1 MATLTVGP
9 GSGFEYNTLASA
21 IAASQN
27 GDVIE
32 VQAGTYTND
41 FVTITTNITVEGV
54 GGMVNLVA
62 TEPPPNEKGI
72 LTIGTASSSPDV
84 TLSNMSFSGAEI
96 PDGDGGNAAG
106 IRYQAGNLTV
116 NNCYFHDDQDGLLG
130 TPEVDGTGAIT
141 INNTEF
147 SNNGN
152 ASPPS
157 SGPEHNIYVNDV
169 EQLTIDNSYF
179 TGPIVGND
187 IQSRA
192 QNTTIENSRID
203 DPGGSGSYEINL
215 PNGGNDLIENNVIEK
230 GPGAQNPVFI
240 GFGESGSNY
249 ANSSLTVT
257 GNTVENDFGS
267 GATFVWNDDPTFTAS
282 VTDNTT
288 YGLTPDQLT
297 SGPATTSGNTFAPQ
311 SDEPPLD
318 TSPPFELCFLS
329 TTQIRTPLGE
339 VPVERLSVG
348 DDVLTLRGPTR
359 RIIWIGEGRVLA
371 TRGRRNAA
379 TPVIVRKGALADN
392 VPHRNLRVTKGHSLY
407 IDDVLIPVEF
417 LVNHC
422 SILWDDHAQEVKLYH
437 IELDTHDVLLANGA
451 AAESYRDDG
460 NRWLFQNANLGWNL
474 PRQEP
479 CAPVL
484 TGGPLVDA
492 VWRRLLDRARP
503 GRRLPL
509 TEDAD
514 LHLLVDGRRVDATGC
529 EGEAHVFHLSTLPST
544 LNPSALHIVSRAG
557 APAELG
563 LARDPRILGVA
574 LRRLVIRNATKFRVT
589 EAKDNRLATGFHAFE
604 ADNGFR
610 WTDGDATIPAE
621 LYAGF
626 TAPVELVLFIGATAH
641 YPLDGC
647 IQRVA

>member
-1 MATLTVGP
+1 MATLTVGS
-9 GSGFEYNTLASA
+9 GSGFEFNSLASA

-41 FVTITTNITVEGV
+41 FATITTNITIEGV

-62 TEPPPNEKGI
+62 TDPPPNEKGI

-84 TLSNMSFSGAEI
+84 TLFNMSFSGAKI
-96 PDGDGGNAAG
+96 PNGDGGNAAG

-116 NNCYFHDDQDGLLG
+116 NNCYFYNDQDGFLG
-130 TPEVDGTGAIT
+130 TPEVNGTGTIT

-147 SNNGN
+147 SDNGN
-152 ASPPS
+152 ANPPS

-169 EQLTIDNSYF
+169 QQLTIDNSYF

-192 QNTTIENSRID
+192 QNTTIESSRID
-203 DPGGSGSYEINL
+203 DPSGSGSYEINL
-215 PNGGNDLIENNVIEK
+215 PNGGSDLIKNNVIEK
-230 GPGAQNPVFI
+230 GPGAQNPNLI

-257 GNTVENDFGS
+257 GNTVENDFGG
-267 GATFVWNDDPTFTAS
+267 GATFVWNDETTFTAS

-288 YGLTPDQLT
+288 YGLAADQLT
-297 SGPATTSGNTFAPQ
+297 SGPAAASGNTFAPQ
-311 SDEPPLD
+311 SDVPALN
-318 TSPPFELCFLS
+318 TSPPFELCFLCG
-329 TTQIRTPLGE
+329 TQIGTPFGE
-339 VPVERLSVG
+339 VPVERLSIG
-348 DDVLTLRGPTR
+348 DEVLTLRGATR
-359 RIIWIGEGRVLA
+359 RIIWVGEGRVLA

-392 VPHRNLRVTKGHSLY
+392 VPHRDLRVTKGHSLC

-437 IELDTHDVLLANGA
+437 IELATHDVLLANGA
-451 AAESYRDDG
+451 PAESYRDDG
-460 NRWLFQNANLGWNL
+460 NRWLFQNANCGWDL
-474 PRQEP
+474 PMQEP

-503 GRRLPL
+503 RRSLPL

-514 LHLLVDGRRVDATGC
+514 LHVLADGRRVDAAARI
-529 EGEAHVFHLSTLPST
+529 GEAYVFRLSMLPAA
-544 LNPSALHIVSRAG
+544 LNIVSRAG

-563 LARDPRILGVA
+563 LARDPRVLGVA
-574 LRRLVIRNATKFRVT
+574 LRRLVVRKGTKFRVT
-589 EAKDNRLATGFHAFE
+589 EANDNRLANGFHAFE

-621 LYAGF
+621 LYGGF
-626 TAPVELVLFIGATAH
+626 TAPVELVLLIGATAH
-641 YPLDGC
+641 YPFDGC
-647 IQRVA
+647 VQRVA